1 MENNKWLYFAAQA
14 DEAALDGSDDNIC
27 IPADSLISINP
38 TANNRVTLSFKSM
51 VNNNAGAGVD
61 TVVLETVVGDAFEV
75 ANAIVRH
82 INASVPHD
90 GFIVVA
96 DNVTTTDG
104 ASSIQGNDQTVS
116 AQYLSNDIT
125 SVAVVTN

>member
-1 MENNKWLYFAAQA
+1 MIIIPVKDGENIDRALKRFKKKFMKTGKMKEVIAELVQA
-14 DEAALDGSDDNIC
+14 
-27 IPADSLISINP
+27 
-38 TANNRVTLSFKSM
+38 M
-51 VNNNAGAGVD
+51 NAG
-61 TVVLETVVGDAFEV
+61 
-75 ANAIVRH
+75 
-82 INASVPHD
+82 PHSD